1 MSLSKSST
9 LADALGQY
17 NDNLSW
23 EGDSAKALL
32 FVQACRFLRMNRPQS
47 RRDSLAGLDYE
58 SILKDQ
64 EKAEAYLQAV
74 SDDNRATFVVGRCLQ

>member
-1 MSLSKSST
+1 MGLSKSST

-32 FVQACRFLRMNRPQS
+32 FVEACRFLRMNRPLTRS
-47 RRDSLAGLDYE
+47 DSLASLNFE
-58 SILKDQ
+58 SLLKDQ
-64 EKAEAYLQAV
+64 EKAEAYLQAA
-74 SDDNRATFVVGRCLQ
+74 SDDNRSTFVVGRCLQ